1 MSLLHVSHLNAGY
14 GPINVLHGLELRVE
28 PGEIV
33 VMLGANGAGKTTTM
47 RAISGMIPRSGD
59 VVFEGHNIAKST
71 PDSIVRAGIAQ
82 VPQGRGTFPEL
93 SVEDNLRVGA
103 YTRSDGEVDADLD
116 RWFEVF
122 PRLQE
127 RRTQRAGSLSGGEQQ
142 MLAIARALM
151 ARPKL
156 LLCDEPSL
164 GLAPLITQE
173 LFAVIERL
181 NRETGLAVLLVEQN
195 ANLAMHMAHRVYLI
209 ETGRIVASGSRR
221 RAERRRLRSA
231 RPTWGSEGRSMDLF
245 LQRLVDGL
253 SAGQRVRTARAR
265 PRHHLPRHRPPELRP
280 GRDGAV
286 RCVRRVPDG

>member
-1 MSLLHVSHLNAGY
+1 M
-14 GPINVLHGLELRVE
+14 
-28 PGEIV
+28 
-33 VMLGANGAGKTTTM
+33 
-47 RAISGMIPRSGD
+47 
-59 VVFEGHNIAKST
+59 
-71 PDSIVRAGIAQ
+71 
-82 VPQGRGTFPEL
+82 
-93 SVEDNLRVGA
+93 
-103 YTRSDGEVDADLD
+103 
-116 RWFEVF
+116 F

-209 ETGRIVASGSRR
+209 ETGRIVASGS
-221 RAERRRLRSA
+221 AE
-231 RPTWGSEGRSMDLF
+231 E
-245 LQRLVDGL
+245 L
-253 SAGQRVRTARAR
+253 SADDSIRKAYLGF
-265 PRHHLPRHRPPELRP
+265 
-280 GRDGAV
+280 
-286 RCVRRVPDG
+286 